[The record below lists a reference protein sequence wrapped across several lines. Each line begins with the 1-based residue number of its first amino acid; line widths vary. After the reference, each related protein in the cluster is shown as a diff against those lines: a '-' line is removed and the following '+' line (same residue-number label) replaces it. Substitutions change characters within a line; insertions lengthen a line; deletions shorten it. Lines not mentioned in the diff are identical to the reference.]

1 MNNEEVVKVIYEFIR
16 TSISVLDLGK
26 FILKGKRKRPLAR
39 AYSGPKSL
47 IYIKD
52 NDLNSH
58 PKMGFFECL

>member
-1 MNNEEVVKVIYEFIR
+1 MRKKVNEGVKAFFYF
-16 TSISVLDLGK
+16 LLGK
-26 FILKGKRKRPLAR
+26 FIFKGKRKGPLFR

-47 IYIKD
+47 NYIKD

>member
-1 MNNEEVVKVIYEFIR
+1 MALFY
-16 TSISVLDLGK
+16 LLGK
-26 FILKGKRKRPLAR
+26 FIFKGKRKGPLFR

-47 IYIKD
+47 NYIKD